1 MSKSKN
7 RSPVPQN
14 VYVTGIPQLIYAAG
28 IHDLTFNQVILV
40 QIAADSVRDGNRPF
54 SMTDEIV
61 RDICLTLG
69 LRFKKMDINELQ
81 NLEFNENDVVDCQII
96 YRLRKKPNAL
106 KCKILAAQ
114 HEYVNLKRPRL
125 LGAPSQSWKKR
136 IGFIINLVVPNK
148 MWRIYT
154 LTPNPP
160 AGILREI
167 HLDPIWV
174 QKFRTQI
181 NRNLATL
188 EKYKFLAQDS
198 KRNALF
204 ILPIPP
210 HWGGGVE
217 VQKDFFELIQE
228 KVLNLDLEI
237 IIIKNHPSDPTNYKE
252 MLDKFEIDLGV
263 ETINLNSDLMRIMP
277 LEIIVESFKE
287 YSFIGTEST
296 VYLTLAEFVSEPTV
310 IIDCIRQT
318 PRKLQE
324 YQSGELRSLYK
335 NSVVLI

>member
-1 MSKSKN
+1 MPKLRK
-7 RSPVPQN
+7 RFPAPQN
-14 VYVTGIPQLIYAAG
+14 VYVSGIPQLIYAAG
-28 IHDLTFNQVILV
+28 IQDLTFNQVVLV
-40 QIAADSVRDGNRPF
+40 RIAADSVRDGSRPF
-54 SMTDEIV
+54 SITHEIV
-61 RDICLTLG
+61 QDICLTLG
-69 LRFKKMDINELQ
+69 IRFKKMDIAEIQ
-81 NLEFNENDVVDCQII
+81 NLEFDEKDVVDCQII
-96 YRLRKKPNAL
+96 YRLQKKPNAF

-125 LGAPSQSWKKR
+125 LGVPSQSWKKR
-136 IGFIINLVVPNK
+136 INFIINLVIPNR

-160 AGILREI
+160 AGFLREI
-167 HLDPIWV
+167 QLDPIRV
-174 QKFRTQI
+174 QKFRAQI

-188 EKYKFLAQDS
+188 GKYRFLAQKS

-210 HWGGGVE
+210 HWGGGVD
-217 VQKDFFELIQE
+217 VQKDFFELIQN
-228 KVLNLDLEI
+228 KVMNLDIEI

-252 MLDKFEIDLGV
+252 ILDMFEIDLGV
-263 ETINLNSDLMRIMP
+263 ETINLNSNLMRIMP

-296 VYLTLAEFVSEPTV
+296 VYLTLSEFVSEPTV

-318 PRKLQE
+318 PRRLQE
-324 YQSGELRSLYK
+324 YQSGELRFLYR
-335 NSVVLI
+335 NNVVQI